1 MIGTLVV
8 TTSSEHKAFSKNI
21 FCCLF
26 VVFYF

>member
-1 MIGTLVV
+1 VV